1 MHGNQSRHATIRRKA
16 GCPGMWRSDYSSRAR
31 RYIEWIWRKHVRQND
46 RLTLIRLTGI
56 VVALTI
62 M

>member
-1 MHGNQSRHATIRRKA
+1 
-16 GCPGMWRSDYSSRAR
+16 MWRSDYSSRAR